1 MKEKIK
7 IVTNKEATSKEI
19 SDLKDIANSCDLKD
33 FSVENSGGSRELG
46 VSMPSELWMFIKF
59 SVGAL
64 AIGFFEAMG
73 VDLWKVIKKLVVK
86 FFKYY
91 ENPTEPH
98 LYNPDIY
105 IEVQEGDDSKLQIFF
120 PTRNFKEQELKKSL
134 KKLDGILKNY
144 KLNKF
149 SALYFSKMKYL
160 PIRKWR
166 VSKIKF
172 KSSEETFKEIF
183 ENKRP

>member
-19 SDLKDIANSCDLKD
+19 ADLEDIASSCGLKK

-46 VSMPSELWMFIKF
+46 ASMPPELLILIKF

-64 AIGFFEAMG
+64 ATGFFGAMG
-73 VDLWKVIKKLVVK
+73 VDLWKGIRNFVTKS
-86 FFKYY
+86 FKHY
-91 ENPTEPH
+91 ENSAEPY

-105 IEVQEGDDSKLQIFF
+105 IEIQEGDELKLQIFF
-120 PTRNFKEQELKKSL
+120 PTRNFKDQEFKKSF
-134 KKLDGILKNY
+134 KKLDKVLKDY

-160 PIRKWR
+160 PIRKWK
-166 VSKIKF
+166 VSKTKF
-172 KSSEETFKEIF
+172 KNSEETLKEIS
-183 ENKRP
+183 ENKRT

>member
-7 IVTNKEATSKEI
+7 IAVNKEANSKEI
-19 SDLKDIANSCDLKD
+19 SDLKNIANSCGLKD
-33 FSVENSGGSRELG
+33 FSVENSSRSRELG
-46 VSMPSELWMFIKF
+46 ASMPPELWMLIKF
-59 SVGAL
+59 SVGVL
-64 AIGFFEAMG
+64 VTGFFGAMG
-73 VDLWKVIKKLVVK
+73 VDLWKGIKKFVVK
-86 FFKYY
+86 SFKYY
-91 ENPTEPH
+91 ENPTEPY

-105 IEVQEGDDSKLQIFF
+105 IEVQEGDDLKLQIFF

-134 KKLDGILKNY
+134 KKLDKILKNY

-160 PIRKWR
+160 PIRKWK

-172 KSSEETFKEIF
+172 KNSEEILKENF
-183 ENKRP
+183 ENKKP

>member
-19 SDLKDIANSCDLKD
+19 ADLEDIANSCDLKD

-46 VSMPSELWMFIKF
+46 ASMPPELLILIKF

-64 AIGFFEAMG
+64 ATGLFGAMG
-73 VDLWKVIKKLVVK
+73 VDLWKRIKNLVVK
-86 FFKYY
+86 SFKYY
-91 ENPTEPH
+91 ENPTEYY

-105 IEVQEGDDSKLQIFF
+105 IEVQEENESKLQIFF
-120 PTRNFKEQELKKSL
+120 PTRNFKEQEFKQSL
-134 KKLDGILKNY
+134 KKLDGILKSY

-149 SALYFSKMKYL
+149 SALYFSKMKYF
-160 PIRKWR
+160 PIKKWKI
-166 VSKIKF
+166 SKIRF
-172 KSSEETFKEIF
+172 KNSEETLKEIS
-183 ENKRP
+183 ENKRT